1 MTIRTKDEMYNE
13 IDTKIPDNSI
23 GSVTPALTRS
33 VMKDMFDTSRW
44 RSFSTLSVNTTLD
57 QGDHNG
63 VVADD
68 SGGSLIFTLPDNTT
82 NGGAIFGILK
92 SSSSTNTVT
101 VNPAGSDT
109 INGENTLVIDS
120 FGEFVTVA
128 SLGDGQW
135 FIINRNLSQFATIE
149 LDTTTPLPAYKAGQ
163 LAYDP
168 DSLTTVADT
177 GVAGVRVQIG
187 QELHYLVYNNTVSQI
202 NNGQPVYGSGV
213 DSTLEVHTIG
223 LADAS
228 NAATVDPM
236 LGQATSDIPSMSLG
250 LVSEFGKVRGFDTS
264 MWTED
269 VDLFVSTTAG
279 VLTDVSPT
287 FPNASVRVC
296 KVMKSH
302 ATEGSV
308 HVRVKDTTKSIAV
321 KSYGFTSQGVGAG
334 SYYIGGFYNFSTTD
348 ANLSQALT
356 TISYGIAN
364 LPYNAHAS
372 VVFGGQGV
380 VDTGQIGLRANGVTF
395 DSSTGTLNTSDSVVI
410 VDDITT
416 VALDDYFE
424 TPEKFVGIVEFELY
438 VVSGAPTAYSVDF
451 NYGYS
456 KYEDFGNNDITLTT
470 IEVVGLGN
478 TNDTNFDIEVL
489 HHKMTGWTY
498 AATGFLPGNGK
509 IADYSD
515 DLAPY
520 DNIFNNEPFAW
531 KRTNLNTFIDSNGSE
546 GVLYRVTTGTNNT
559 VQNMDMHISGLIE
572 SV

>member
-82 NGGAIFGILK
+82 NGGAIFGVLK
-92 SSSSTNTVT
+92 ASSSTNTVT

-187 QELHYLVYNNTVSQI
+187 QELHYLVYNDTVSQI

-308 HVRVKDTTKSIAV
+308 HVRVKDTAKSIAV

-372 VVFGGQGV
+372 VVFGGQGI

-546 GVLYRVTTGTNNT
+546 GVLYRVGNSLRP
-559 VQNMDMHISGLIE
+559 V
-572 SV
+572 SVI